1 MKIIPSAEEFG
12 EAINRPGSLERAA
25 AIMKFFSDPENFK
38 ETNRLIREHMESPT
52 PLLKYFR
59 EK

>member
-12 EAINRPGSLERAA
+12 EAMNRPGAFERGL
-25 AIMKFFSDPENFK
+25 AIMKFITDPENFK
-38 ETNRLIREHMESPT
+38 EQQRLIREHMESPT